1 MFNGEKTKFGTR
13 YYNFNNNVSSKKVE
27 KFKEIYKRNTY
38 REVKRNFQKWK
49 EERNKKWAMLEV
61 KKKKKERTVKMNDEQ
76 HGQQKNQQAESE
88 LEEAKEVKSLVQK
101 RKKKR
106 KRKKPLRTASYKK
119 RKAKN

>member
-27 KFKEIYKRNTY
+27 KFKEIYKKNRY
-38 REVKRNFQKWK
+38 RELSMNFQKWK

-88 LEEAKEVKSLVQK
+88 LEEAKEVKRSEERRVGK
-101 RKKKR
+101 ECRSR
-106 KRKKPLRTASYKK
+106 WSPYH
-119 RKAKN
+119 